1 METKEA
7 LEKAERKRLKRMM
20 GEEDDSSD
28 EEKGPSARKKAR
40 KQVNADDLEDDFQ
53 EEEDS
58 QWAGLGAGLD
68 ADMSLSEGNEDEDG
82 SEDEEV
88 GEGSGDEEVSE
99 DESDEGEADDDLD
112 EYEGLTGG
120 DITKSKRKSKAV
132 GKELPYTF
140 PCPETH
146 DEFLSI
152 VEDIPEE
159 DVPTVIQ
166 RIRALYHPSLA
177 EDNKF
182 KLQVSPVPDIF
193 YGPPNTYI
201 FSSTRH

>member
-20 GEEDDSSD
+20 GEEDESSD

-68 ADMSLSEGNEDEDG
+68 ADMVLNEGDENEDG
-82 SEDEEV
+82 SEDEEE
-88 GEGSGDEEVSE
+88 GEGSRDEEASE
-99 DESDEGEADDDLD
+99 DESDEGEAEDDLD

-120 DITKSKRKSKAV
+120 DITKRKRKGKAI
-132 GKELPYTF
+132 GNELPYTF

-182 KLQVSPVPDIF
+182 KLQVSPAPHFLRTSQYLHLLV
-193 YGPPNTYI
+193 Y
-201 FSSTRH
+201 

>member
-99 DESDEGEADDDLD
+99 DESDESEADDDLD
-112 EYEGLTGG
+112 GLTGG